1 MTRTICFVSGSR
13 ADYGLLCWLMKEVQ
27 ADARL
32 RLKVIATGMHL
43 SPEFGLTFKEIEADG
58 FHIDEKVEMLLSSD
72 TPTGIAKSI
81 GLGTIGMADAL
92 ARLQPDIVVLLGDRF
107 ETFAAAQAALVAR
120 IPIAHLHGG
129 ETTEG
134 AVDEAFRHAITKM
147 SHLHFT
153 STEEYRER
161 VIQLGEDPQR
171 VFNFGAAAMDNLS
184 RIQLLDRTALE
195 AALGFRLGKR
205 NLLVTFHPVTL
216 ENASASE
223 QFSALLQALE
233 ELENCHFIFTKPNA
247 DTDGRIIGDMIDA
260 FAAKYKDSAASF
272 TSLGQLRYLST
283 MRLVD
288 GVVGNSSSGLIEAP
302 SFRIGTVNIGDRQK
316 GRIKASSVIDCAP
329 YKASIQAAL
338 QQLLSDA
345 FRRSLASA
353 VNPYGSGPVAQR
365 ITQVLATAPLDGILK
380 KPFYSLPLTS
390 GTQHVH

>member
-1 MTRTICFVSGSR
+1 
-13 ADYGLLCWLMKEVQ
+13 MKEVQ

-32 RLKVIATGMHL
+32 QLQVVTTGMHM
-43 SPEFGLTFKEIEADG
+43 SPEFGLTFKDIAADG
-58 FHIDEKVEMLLSSD
+58 FQIDEKVEMLLSSD

-107 ETFAAAQAALVAR
+107 ETFAAAQTALVAR

-134 AVDEAFRHAITKM
+134 AIDEAFRHAITKM

-171 VFNFGAAAMDNLS
+171 VFNFGAAAMDNLN
-184 RIQLLDRTALE
+184 RIPLLDRAALE
-195 AALGFRLGKR
+195 TALGFRLGKR

-216 ENASASE
+216 EDASASQ
-223 QFSALLQALE
+223 QFEALLQALE
-233 ELENCHFIFTKPNA
+233 ELKDCNLILTKPNA

-260 FAAKYKDSAASF
+260 FAAKHKERTAAF

-316 GRIKASSVIDCAP
+316 GRIKADSVIDCTP
-329 YKASIQAAL
+329 DKESIQTAL
-338 QQLLSDA
+338 EHLFSER
-345 FRRSLASA
+345 FRQSLPA
-353 VNPYGSGPVAQR
+353 VLNPYGDGPVAQK
-365 ITQVLATAPLDGILK
+365 IAHVLATASLEGLLK
-380 KPFYSLPLTS
+380 KVFHSPIPNTDNK
-390 GTQHVH
+390 VHHAH

>member
-1 MTRTICFVSGSR
+1 VTRKICVVTGSR
-13 ADYGLLCWLMKEVQ
+13 ADYGLLNWLMKEIQ

-32 RLKVIATGMHL
+32 QLQVMATGMHL
-43 SPEFGLTFKEIEADG
+43 SPEFGLTFKDIEADG
-58 FHIDEKVEMLLSSD
+58 FRIDEKVEMLLSSD
-72 TPTGIAKSI
+72 TPIGIAKSI
-81 GLGTIGMADAL
+81 GLGTISMADSL

-134 AVDEAFRHAITKM
+134 AIDEAFRHAITKM

-153 STEEYRER
+153 SAEAYRER

-171 VFNFGAAAMDNLS
+171 VFSFGAAAMDNLN
-184 RIQLLDRTALE
+184 RIKLLDRVALE
-195 AALGFRLGKR
+195 VALDFRLGKR

-216 ENASASE
+216 ENASASQ

-233 ELENCHFIFTKPNA
+233 GLDDCNFIFTKPNA

-260 FAAKYKDSAASF
+260 FAGRNSTTAAAF

-302 SFRIGTVNIGDRQK
+302 SFGIGTVNIGDRQK
-316 GRIKASSVIDCAP
+316 GRIRADSVIDCAP
-329 YKASIQAAL
+329 ETKAIQAAL
-338 QQLLSDA
+338 ERLFSDG
-345 FRRSLASA
+345 FRQSLAVV

-365 ITQVLATAPLDGILK
+365 IAHVLAATPLDGMLK
-380 KPFYSLPLTS
+380 KAFYSLSNTS
-390 GTQHVH
+390 GAEHAH

>member
-1 MTRTICFVSGSR
+1 MTRTICVVSGSR

-32 RLKVIATGMHL
+32 QLKVIATGMHL

-58 FHIDEKVEMLLSSD
+58 FHIDEKIEMLLSSD

-92 ARLQPDIVVLLGDRF
+92 ARLQPNIVVLLGDRF

-195 AALGFRLGKR
+195 TALGFRLGKR

-223 QFSALLQALE
+223 QFSALLQALG

-247 DTDGRIIGDMIDA
+247 DTDGRVIGDMIDA
-260 FAAKYKDSAASF
+260 FSAKHKERAAAF

-329 YKASIQAAL
+329 NKAAIQKAL
-338 QQLLSDA
+338 EHLISDT
-345 FRRSLASA
+345 FRQSLADT
-353 VNPYGSGPVAQR
+353 VNPYGSGPVAQKVA
-365 ITQVLATAPLDGILK
+365 QVLATAPLDGILK
-380 KPFYSLPLTS
+380 KSFYSLPQTD

>member
-1 MTRTICFVSGSR
+1 
-13 ADYGLLCWLMKEVQ
+13 MKEIQ

-32 RLKVIATGMHL
+32 ALQVVATGMHL
-43 SPEFGLTFKEIEADG
+43 SPEFGLTFKEIEKDG

-81 GLGTIGMADAL
+81 GLGTIGMADAFG
-92 ARLQPDIVVLLGDRF
+92 RLQPDIVVLLGDRF

-134 AVDEAFRHAITKM
+134 AIDEAFRHAITKM

-153 STEEYRER
+153 SAEAYRER

-171 VFNFGAAAMDNLS
+171 VFSFGAAAMDSLS
-184 RIQLLDRTALE
+184 RIQLLDRAALETAL
-195 AALGFRLGKR
+195 AFRLGKR

-216 ENASASE
+216 ENASAGQ
-223 QFSALLQALE
+223 QFEALLQALE
-233 ELENCHFIFTKPNA
+233 ELDECHFILTKPNA
-247 DTDGRIIGDMIDA
+247 DTDGRIIGNMIDA
-260 FAAKYKDSAASF
+260 FAARHKQRAAAF
-272 TSLGQLRYLST
+272 TSLGQLRFLST
-283 MRLVD
+283 MQLVD

-302 SFRIGTVNIGDRQK
+302 TFRIGTINIGDRQK

-329 YKASIQAAL
+329 DKTSIQSAL

-345 FRRSLASA
+345 FRLSLAST
-353 VNPYGSGPVAQR
+353 VNPYGSGPVAKK
-365 ITQVLATAPLDGILK
+365 IAHMLATAPLDDILK
-380 KPFYSLPLTS
+380 KPFYTLPHTS
-390 GTQHVH
+390 GTQHAH